1 VASEA
6 GQDPSGWHVLV
17 VDDEGGV
24 RALMAR
30 WARELGF
37 VVDEAA
43 SAADA
48 LTAFDAHPA
57 DVILCDIFMPLHDGH
72 WLVSAIRARASA
84 TAVVMVT
91 GHHDVQAAITSLHHG
106 LADYLVKPFGRER
119 LREALERGVTWCQQ
133 ARREAGRGLA

>member
-1 VASEA
+1 VASDP
-6 GQDPSGWHVLV
+6 GQNPSGWHVLV

-30 WARELGF
+30 WARDLGF

-84 TAVVMVT
+84 TAVIMVT
-91 GHHDVQAAITSLHHG
+91 GRHDVQAALMSLQHG

-119 LREALERGVTWCQQ
+119 LREALERGVAWCQQ
-133 ARREAGRGLA
+133 ARSQADRRLS

>member
-1 VASEA
+1 MASEA

-37 VVDEAA
+37 AVDEAA

-91 GHHDVQAAITSLHHG
+91 GRHDVQAAITSLQHG

-119 LREALERGVTWCQQ
+119 LREALERGVAWCQQ
-133 ARREAGRGLA
+133 ARREGRGLA